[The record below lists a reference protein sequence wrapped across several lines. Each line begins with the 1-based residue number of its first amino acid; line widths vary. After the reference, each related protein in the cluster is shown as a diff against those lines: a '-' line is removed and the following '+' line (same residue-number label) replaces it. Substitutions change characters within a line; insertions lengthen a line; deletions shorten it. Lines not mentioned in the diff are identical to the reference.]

1 MLSNNTKI
9 SDGVILSNAKDPAQ
23 GRRCM
28 KALVATTGGLSPQR
42 SLTLN
47 VCEIALTAT

>member
-9 SDGVILSNAKDPAQ
+9 NDGVILNNAKDPAQ

-28 KALVATTGGLSPQR
+28 KALVATTGDLSPQR
-42 SLTLN
+42 SAVYRPKVVYLP
-47 VCEIALTAT
+47 